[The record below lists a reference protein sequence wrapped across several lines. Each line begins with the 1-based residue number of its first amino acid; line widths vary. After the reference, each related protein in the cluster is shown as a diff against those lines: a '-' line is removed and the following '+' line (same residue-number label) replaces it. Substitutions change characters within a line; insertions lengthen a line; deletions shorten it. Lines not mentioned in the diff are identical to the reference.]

1 VALCVESSSGLAR
14 WQVQK
19 RPLLQDCFGKLWSN
33 GLGRKRLLPVSNAN
47 GRLEEPDRGVLPVRL
62 QRAGRVAT
70 FPHPQ
75 GLPALRIFWIYCR
88 RCRFRVLKASQDE
101 SPLKLPFGTRMAN
114 VWSASHE
121 CDEPLVGRTLC
132 DS

>member
-1 VALCVESSSGLAR
+1 MALCTESSSGLAR

-47 GRLEEPDRGVLPVRL
+47 GRPEKADRGVLPERL
-62 QRAGRVAT
+62 QRAWRVAT

-75 GLPALRIFWIYCR
+75 GAAGFAYILDLLQPVSFSCFEGLSR
-88 RCRFRVLKASQDE
+88 
-101 SPLKLPFGTRMAN
+101 
-114 VWSASHE
+114 
-121 CDEPLVGRTLC
+121 
-132 DS
+132 